1 MDNID
6 KALNK
11 FSAKERVGILSILR
25 KIQRGNFDGLDVKM
39 WRGNTIF
46 YRTQKDP
53 ARIIYKKDESDI
65 PILSLSRR
73 NDTTYKDF

>member
-25 KIQRGNFDGLDVKM
+25 KIQSGNLAGLDVKKLQ
-39 WRGNTIF
+39 GYTNI
-46 YRTQKDP
+46 YRIRKGT
-53 ARIIYKKDESDI
+53 ARIIYQKDESDI
-65 PILSLSRR
+65 TILSLSRR